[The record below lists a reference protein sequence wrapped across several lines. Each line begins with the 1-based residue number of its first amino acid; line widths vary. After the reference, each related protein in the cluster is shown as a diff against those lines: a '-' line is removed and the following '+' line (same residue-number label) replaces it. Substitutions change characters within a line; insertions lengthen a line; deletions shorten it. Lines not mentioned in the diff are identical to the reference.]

1 MWKKKE
7 GEKKKGGKRGN
18 RKREVKRLTP
28 SRSKEKKEENVNGDG
43 KKKLKEKCYKLKLQ
57 NPIIKTP

>member
-1 MWKKKE
+1 MCICVIKRKA
-7 GEKKKGGKRGN
+7 KKKGGRKEGN

-43 KKKLKEKCYKLKLQ
+43 KFC
-57 NPIIKTP
+57 I

>member
-1 MWKKKE
+1 MTWSFFYVYMCNKKE
-7 GEKKKGGKRGN
+7 GQKKGGGN

-43 KKKLKEKCYKLKLQ
+43 KK
-57 NPIIKTP
+57 I